1 MSVFKGKNDI
11 FKDLFRTPYLFYF
24 VTSVYDHLYFLQ
36 LHAHLKQSNNFS
48 F

>member
-1 MSVFKGKNDI
+1 MSGFKGKNDI

-36 LHAHLKQSNNFS
+36 LHANFRAN
-48 F
+48 FNQ